1 VTYGDD
7 DDDVA
12 VLEVRRGEKS
22 RSSRRSA
29 AVPRDH
35 RGKMIRGSTVVIV
48 EVKGRVVVGVVVAM
62 IDTTGGEKPS
72 APQERPTNRRRPRA
86 IIMFGVEGVTRGT
99 K

>member
-1 VTYGDD
+1 MTYGDD

-22 RSSRRSA
+22 RTSRSSA

-48 EVKGRVVVGVVVAM
+48 EVKGRVVVGVVAT
-62 IDTTGGEKPS
+62 IDTAGGEKPS
-72 APQERPTNRRRPRA
+72 APHESVATRRRA
-86 IIMFGVEGVTRGT
+86 IIVESF
-99 K
+99 

>member
-1 VTYGDD
+1 MTYGDDD

-22 RSSRRSA
+22 RTSRRSA

-48 EVKGRVVVGVVVAM
+48 EVKGRVVVGVVAT
-62 IDTTGGEKPS
+62 IDTAGGEKPS
-72 APQERPTNRRRPRA
+72 APQERPTTANRRRA
-86 IIMFGVEGVTRGT
+86 IIVIWGWRET